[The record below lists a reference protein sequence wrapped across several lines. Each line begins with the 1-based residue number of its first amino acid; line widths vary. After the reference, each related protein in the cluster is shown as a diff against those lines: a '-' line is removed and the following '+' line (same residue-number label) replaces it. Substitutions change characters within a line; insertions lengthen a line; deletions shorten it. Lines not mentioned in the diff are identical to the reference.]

1 LAFHKLYAAP
11 KNTRLKFKESVL
23 MSKQVILESAAVVFS
38 IAVICAGLWFWG
50 EQIRYVFET
59 LALAEA

>member
-11 KNTRLKFKESVL
+11 KNTSLKFKESAL
-23 MSKQVILESAAVVFS
+23 MSKQVILERAAVAFS
-38 IAVICAGLWFWG
+38 IAVICAGIWFWG
-50 EQIRYVFET
+50 EQIRYVLET